1 MLKADGYKVRGV
13 LTVDLLWTGATSA
26 TVDIYRDGV
35 SITTIRNTESYTDS
49 TGEKGNA
56 TFIYQ
61 VCEAS
66 TQNCSN
72 QVTVRFGGP
81 H

>member
-1 MLKADGYKVRGV
+1 
-13 LTVDLLWTGATSA
+13 VDLFWTGATSA
-26 TVDIYRDGV
+26 NVEIYRDGV
-35 SITTIRNTESYTDS
+35 LIATVPNTDSYTDS
-49 TGEKGNA
+49 TGRKGNA
-56 TFIYQ
+56 TFTYR

-81 H
+81 PH

>member
-1 MLKADGYKVRGV
+1 VKGI
-13 LTVDLLWTGATSA
+13 LTVDLFWGGAASA
-26 TVDIYRDGV
+26 SVDIYRDGV
-35 SITTIRNTESYTDS
+35 LIATVPNTASYTDI
-49 TGEKGNA
+49 TGQKGHGKF
-56 TFIYQ
+56 TYK